1 MLRPEDT
8 AVTKSHPAHQEC
20 TAQRGKDRDTGAERA
35 TGGDRRS
42 VSGRA
47 LHAGGSRGV
56 APEQSGVPWLNG
68 DMDEIVYGFHSVWLS
83 LATGDAQGPRRSPN
97 PP

>member
-8 AVTKSHPAHQEC
+8 AVTKSHPAHQER

-42 VSGRA
+42 VSARA
-47 LHAGGSRGV
+47 SHPGGSAGC
-56 APEQSGVPWLNG
+56 
-68 DMDEIVYGFHSVWLS
+68 
-83 LATGDAQGPRRSPN
+83 SP
-97 PP
+97 

>member
-1 MLRPEDT
+1 M
-8 AVTKSHPAHQEC
+8 
-20 TAQRGKDRDTGAERA
+20 
-35 TGGDRRS
+35 
-42 VSGRA
+42 
-47 LHAGGSRGV
+47 

-68 DMDEIVYGFHSVWLS
+68 DEDEIVYGFHSAWLS